1 MSRGD
6 VPAVPD
12 DAREAGAL
20 ASELARAYRR
30 MAMFYRDQLQLTGP
44 DADDR
49 ARGNDDSPAERAA
62 DLARIRERPP
72 DQVSW
77 FDLTRV
83 AERDPDTAAA
93 IWRDVK
99 AAARDELH
107 TGHRAAQ
114 ALDWEG
120 GPWQRARFLAIRDGF
135 RADTPPRTGIESA
148 LLDMAA
154 EAFGDYLEWTEHL
167 HMQATSEVKVEQH
180 DLDTHG
186 EWRPAR
192 LSMADAME
200 QSARMAER
208 AHLRMLRTVKALSDL
223 RRAGPVYVSRAGQ
236 VNVGQQQINVAT
248 PPGQPSG
255 EPDDSPE

>member
-12 DAREAGAL
+12 DDREAGAL

-62 DLARIRERPP
+62 
-72 DQVSW
+72 
-77 FDLTRV
+77 
-83 AERDPDTAAA
+83 
-93 IWRDVK
+93 
-99 AAARDELH
+99 
-107 TGHRAAQ
+107 Q

-135 RADTPPRTGIESA
+135 RAETPPRAGIESA
-148 LLDMAA
+148 LLDVAA

-167 HMQATSEVKVEQH
+167 HMQATSEVKLEQH

-192 LSMADAME
+192 LSPWN
-200 QSARMAER
+200 R
-208 AHLRMLRTVKALSDL
+208 AHVWRNGHTCGCC
-223 RRAGPVYVSRAGQ
+223 GP
-236 VNVGQQQINVAT
+236 
-248 PPGQPSG
+248 
-255 EPDDSPE
+255 